1 MFFVL
6 VDPFFPIR
14 FTIVLPKI
22 PRSRRRLHLLAQF
35 RIGDILAVSEHCPT
49 YTVPCLHGDCWV
61 NEVNDMCKTMTG
73 AWLNYWSH
81 GWWKEVVCPQKFM
94 TCQLRKEFITCFFL
108 WSVYKWLCDDSG
120 RKEYFS
126 CKKLQPASHNSLHK
140 LSRSTS
146 CVLYSVVLWVPIVQ
160 IKWHIR
166 VTCGTQ

>member
-1 MFFVL
+1 MFFGPL
-6 VDPFFPIR
+6 WIHFFPSR

-49 YTVPCLHGDCWV
+49 YTVPWLDGNCWV

-73 AWLNYWSH
+73 AWLNCWSH

-94 TCQLRKEFITCFFL
+94 TCQLRKEFITCFF
-108 WSVYKWLCDDSG
+108 SEVFTSG
-120 RKEYFS
+120 CVMILGEKNTVRIRS
-126 CKKLQPASHNSLHK
+126 RK